1 MTGGKGRVALACDHA
16 GVHMKELIKEE
27 LAAQGFG
34 VEDLGTSGNASV
46 DYPDFAEAVARRVSE
61 NRAELGVLVCGT
73 GIGMS
78 IAANKFPGVRAAVL
92 YDDYAARYARLHNDA
107 NVVCFGARTMT
118 VEAVLSRLRAFLS
131 ASFEGG
137 RHGAR
142 VDKIRNI
149 EKKIAS

>member
-1 MTGGKGRVALACDHA
+1 
-16 GVHMKELIKEE
+16 MKEVIKEE
-27 LAAQGFG
+27 LAARGFG
-34 VEDLGTSGNASV
+34 VEDLGTSGTASV

-61 NRAELGVLVCGT
+61 KRAELGVLVCGT

-118 VEAVLSRLRAFLS
+118 VEAVLARLRAFLS
-131 ASFEGG
+131 ESFEGG
-137 RHGAR
+137 RHEGR
-142 VDKIRNI
+142 VEKIRNI
-149 EKKIAS
+149 EKKVAS